1 MFITVVLDE
10 GSLSSKK
17 MLGLS
22 KVDRIM
28 FIGENMG
35 LKSLWYCFQYYPA
48 LKGGAINFLNSDY
61 TLLR

>member
-22 KVDRIM
+22 KVDKIM

-35 LKSLWYCFQYYPA
+35 LKSL
-48 LKGGAINFLNSDY
+48 
-61 TLLR
+61 